1 VIKLPCNYITAFG
14 MEGAT
19 IMAHLMKST
28 RGATGGLTRHFER
41 YKNEKGEYL
50 KFGNQEIDIQKTNL
64 NYNLAEEKNQLE
76 FIKKRT
82 SEVRCLNRKD
92 VNVMASWVITLPESI
107 KTQEDQ
113 RLFFEESYNFLEKKY
128 GKENVI
134 SSYVHLDETTP
145 HMHFAFIPV
154 VRDKKRGDLKVSA
167 KECITRN
174 DLKQFHP
181 QLEAH
186 MKRVFGRE
194 IGILNEKTKEGNK
207 AIDELK
213 RGTAQKELDSL
224 KIDLQAFKDELAMLD
239 IAEDEIRQL
248 GQIQGKEKLFKKD
261 YVEIKKDIFEQFKNM
276 AKNYRK
282 DTVIL
287 KKNND
292 ILKNKVHSLEKKVD
306 QLTIEKS
313 ENVKRMNLAELR
325 EKAETRNK
333 ITGLEKQVDTLSNY
347 IINKGLADDFNKSI
361 EQQKS
366 KSRTWEMKR

>member
-1 VIKLPCNYITAFG
+1 
-14 MEGAT
+14 
-19 IMAHLMKST
+19 MAHLDKFT
-28 RGATGGLTRHFER
+28 KGQTGGLTRHFER
-41 YKNEKGEYL
+41 YKKENGEYI
-50 KFGNQEIDIQKTNL
+50 KFGNQEIDTEKTHL
-64 NYNLAEEKNQLE
+64 NYNLADEQNQLE
-76 FIKKRT
+76 FIKNRT

-92 VNVMASWVITLPESI
+92 VNVMTSWVITLPEKI

-113 RLFFEESYNFLEKKY
+113 QLFFQESYNFLEKKY
-128 GKENVI
+128 GKENVV

-167 KECITRN
+167 NDLITRN
-174 DLKQFHP
+174 HLRSFHP
-181 QLEAH
+181 ELEKH
-186 MKRVFGRE
+186 MKEVFGRD

-207 AIDELK
+207 SIDELK
-213 RGTAQKELDSL
+213 RGTAQKELGSL

-313 ENVKRMNLAELR
+313 ENVKRMNLVELR

-347 IINKGLADDFNKSI
+347 IINKGLADDFNKAI
-361 EQQKS
+361 EQEKS
-366 KSRTWEMKR
+366 KNRTWEMER

>member
-1 VIKLPCNYITAFG
+1 
-14 MEGAT
+14 
-19 IMAHLMKST
+19 MAHLDKFT
-28 RGATGGLTRHFER
+28 KGQTGGLTRHFER
-41 YKNEKGEYL
+41 YKKENGEYI
-50 KFGNQEIDIQKTNL
+50 KFGNQEIDTEKTHL
-64 NYNLAEEKNQLE
+64 NYNLADEQNQLE
-76 FIKKRT
+76 FIKNRT

-92 VNVMASWVITLPESI
+92 VNVMTSWVITLPEKI

-113 RLFFEESYNFLEKKY
+113 QLFFQESYNFLEKKY
-128 GKENVI
+128 GKENVV

-167 KECITRN
+167 NDLITRN
-174 DLKQFHP
+174 HLRSFHP
-181 QLEAH
+181 ELEKH
-186 MKRVFGRE
+186 MKEVFGRD

-207 AIDELK
+207 SIDELK
-213 RGTAQKELDSL
+213 RGTAQKELGSL

-347 IINKGLADDFNKSI
+347 IINKGLADDFNKAI
-361 EQQKS
+361 EQEKS
-366 KSRTWEMKR
+366 KNRTWEKEG

>member
-1 VIKLPCNYITAFG
+1 
-14 MEGAT
+14 
-19 IMAHLMKST
+19 MAHLDKFT
-28 RGATGGLTRHFER
+28 KGQTGGLTRHFER
-41 YKNEKGEYL
+41 HKKENGEYI
-50 KFGNQEIDIQKTNL
+50 KFGNQEIDTEKTHL
-64 NYNLAEEKNQLE
+64 NYNLADEQNQLE
-76 FIKKRT
+76 FIKNRT

-92 VNVMASWVITLPESI
+92 VNVMTSWVITLPEKI

-113 RLFFEESYNFLEKKY
+113 QLFFQESYNFLEKKY
-128 GKENVI
+128 GKENVV

-167 KECITRN
+167 NDLITRN
-174 DLKQFHP
+174 HLRSFHP
-181 QLEAH
+181 ELEKH
-186 MKRVFGRE
+186 MKEVFGRD

-207 AIDELK
+207 SIDELK
-213 RGTAQKELDSL
+213 RGTAQKELGSL

-347 IINKGLADDFNKSI
+347 IINKGLADDFNKAI
-361 EQQKS
+361 EQEKS
-366 KSRTWEMKR
+366 KNRTWEMER